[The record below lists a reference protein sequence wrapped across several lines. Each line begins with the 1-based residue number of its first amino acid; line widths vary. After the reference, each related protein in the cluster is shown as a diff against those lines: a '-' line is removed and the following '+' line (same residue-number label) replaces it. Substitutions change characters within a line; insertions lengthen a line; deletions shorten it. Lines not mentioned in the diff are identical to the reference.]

1 MSARRSAFPFPSLCP
16 RGAWAMAL
24 GISLAGAQPPPKRF
38 EVTVHPPD
46 MLFRFAPV
54 VDIPGLPKVSLV
66 LSGGGARGIAHIGVL
81 QRLEEVGYPIANVT
95 GTSAGALAGALYASG
110 FSGPEMGEIFRRLD
124 LGQAALNPLM
134 RAPGSTL
141 DEQEARNDT
150 LITAEFDRSGYT
162 VAQSLRSSR
171 ELRHLLQ
178 GLLARATY
186 FSGGDFDHLRLPL
199 RVLATNLETGEGR
212 VFGHGDL
219 ARAVQASMTIPG
231 GFQPVLI
238 GGQQYVDGALVENL
252 PVDTARQAFHP
263 DLVLAVDASAPLP
276 RQPSNNFF
284 SVATRSLDLVVE
296 RRQRESR
303 THADLLVRMDQPD
316 IPFLDYSGLIPKL
329 VEDGREAFDHQSAQ
343 LNQRLLKALGHARN
357 LGVEQVDMDCPDSIP
372 QPLLALRDRLLK
384 SPRDI
389 REQDVLVFL
398 QQALVHGLASEAWAD
413 VQPGPPSSLRI
424 HLRLFPAVRS
434 EEVVA
439 PAAWRARIQAGL
451 AARLPIG
458 SRFNPETLGR
468 VLSETIYQLVM
479 EGHPLVDV
487 RGSGFDAA
495 TGRVRVQVCEP
506 VVTDVQVLP
515 AEGHPVDP
523 ALVCRMLAPLEG
535 RPLKADALQER
546 LDLAENRLHLAGLP
560 CTVLPLDGFRKVQ
573 VQVQPRAA
581 LRNRVDVSLGYE
593 TQLGGQ
599 IGLSY
604 LGRDLFGPGTELELE
619 GARNRLQEMG
629 SISLRQP
636 LSRIP
641 ETVLEGR
648 FSAWN
653 QRMDETQP
661 LATGDVLAVYP
672 GLRLSVTEAS
682 LGGYARFGGAQTGK
696 ARLEVSQR
704 KVSYLGAAPQET
716 QHAAYLNIGW
726 DNFDQH
732 TLPTRGLLLRGRFG
746 AGEALPDAG
755 PRTTFSQAYLRARG
769 LQPLAGPVGLDL
781 DLEGALGQ
789 RLPLDRWWAVGGP
802 GFMLGSLPLSYLTPD
817 FAAARIGLPFHFPTV
832 MGLILEVEPRF
843 DLARV
848 APDSGGLWR
857 SSGYHQSRGF
867 GLLARTTLI
876 GQYYLEASYGWRNRS
891 GPNGAL
897 PSNRQFTVA
906 FGTQPFDLWRRR

>member
-1 MSARRSAFPFPSLCP
+1 
-16 RGAWAMAL
+16 MAL
-24 GISLAGAQPPPKRF
+24 GFSLAGAQPPPKRF

-46 MLFRFAPV
+46 MLFRFAPS
-54 VDIPGLPKVSLV
+54 VDIPGLPKVALV
-66 LSGGGARGIAHIGVL
+66 LSGGGARGIAHIGVI

-110 FSGPEMGEIFRRLD
+110 FSGREMEEIFRRLD
-124 LGQAALNPLM
+124 LGQAALNPLL

-150 LITAEFDRSGYT
+150 LITAEFDHSGYT

-186 FSGGDFDHLRLPL
+186 FSNGDFDHLRLPL

-212 VFGHGDL
+212 VFGSGDL

-303 THADLLVRMDQPD
+303 AHADLLVRMDQPN

-329 VEDGREAFDHQSAQ
+329 VEDGREAFDHQSSQ
-343 LNQRLLKALGHARN
+343 LNERLLKALGRRRN
-357 LGVEQVDMDCPDSIP
+357 LGVQRVDMDCPDAIP
-372 QPLLALRDRLLK
+372 QPLEALRDQLLK
-384 SPRDI
+384 SPREI
-389 REQDVLVFL
+389 REQDVLIFL
-398 QQALVHGLASEAWAD
+398 QQALVHGLASEAWAE
-413 VQPGPPSSLRI
+413 VVPESPPVLKV
-424 HLRLFPAVRS
+424 HLRLFPAIRG
-434 EEVVA
+434 EQVVA
-439 PAAWRARIQAGL
+439 PTPWRASIQADL
-451 AARLPIG
+451 AKRLPPG
-458 SRFNPETLGR
+458 TRFNPEALGR
-468 VLSETIYQLVM
+468 VLSKTIYQLVM
-479 EGHPLVDV
+479 QGNPLVDV
-487 RGSGFDAA
+487 RGSGFDPS
-495 TGRVRVQVCEP
+495 TGRVRVEVREP
-506 VVTDVQVLP
+506 VVTDVRVLP
-515 AEGHPVDP
+515 ADSRPVDP
-523 ALVCRMLAPLEG
+523 TLVHRMLAPLEE
-535 RPLKADALQER
+535 RPLKAAALQER
-546 LDLAENRLHLAGLP
+546 LDLAEHRLHLAALP
-560 CTVLPLDGFRKVQ
+560 CTVVPEDDFREVRVQ
-573 VQVQPRAA
+573 VKPRAA
-581 LRNRVDVSLGYE
+581 LRNRVDASLGYE
-593 TQLGGQ
+593 TNLGWQL
-599 IGLSY
+599 GLSY
-604 LGRDLFGPGTELELE
+604 LGRDLFGAGTELELD

-629 SISLRQP
+629 EISIRQP
-636 LSRIP
+636 LSKMP

-653 QRMDETQP
+653 QRLEAFQTP
-661 LATGDVLAVYP
+661 ATGDLLAVYP

-704 KVSYLGAAPQET
+704 EVSYLGPGLQDT
-716 QHAAYLNIGW
+716 QQAAYLNIGW

-755 PRTTFSQAYLRARG
+755 ARNTFTQAYLRARG

-789 RLPLDRWWAVGGP
+789 HLPLDRWWAVGGP

-817 FAAARIGLPFHFPTV
+817 FAAARIGLPFHFPTA

-848 APDSGGLWR
+848 APNSAGLW
-857 SSGYHQSRGF
+857 SSSVYRQSRGVGF
-867 GLLARTTLI
+867 LVRTTLV
-876 GQYYLEASYGWRNRS
+876 GQYYLEASYGWRSRS